1 MIVVDVELTGLSVDR
16 DSIVSIGA
24 VDLSKPKN
32 QFYGECR
39 IWSGAHINK
48 EALAV
53 TGFTEDQAKDP
64 KKQTDEELVKK
75 FINWALLCSEHTF
88 AGQNPYL
95 DMEFIRAGAK
105 RYHLNWTFPH
115 RTIDQHS
122 LCFMHIAK
130 RGMTPP
136 VSKKRTDLNSDKIME
151 YVGIPTET
159 HPHNALNGAK
169 IASEAISRL
178 LYDKKLLPEF
188 KSFEIPWLTSKK

>member
-1 MIVVDVELTGLSVDR
+1 MIVVDVEMSGLDLEK

-24 VDLSKPKN
+24 IDFENPKN
-32 QFYGECR
+32 QFYGECQ
-39 IWSGAHINK
+39 IWKGAHINK

-53 TGFTEDQAKDP
+53 TGFSEAQAKDP
-64 KKQTDEELVKK
+64 KRQTDKELVRT
-75 FINWALLCSEHTF
+75 FIKWGLSCDEHTF

-95 DMEFIRAGAK
+95 DMAFIRAGAK
-105 RYHLNWTFPH
+105 RYHLDWNFPH

-122 LCFMHIAK
+122 LCYMHIIK

-136 VSKKRTDLNSDKIME
+136 VSKKRTDLDSDRIMG
-151 YVGIPTET
+151 YVGIPAES

-169 IASEAISRL
+169 IAAEAISRL

-188 KSFEIPWLTSKK
+188 KKYDIPWLTSKK